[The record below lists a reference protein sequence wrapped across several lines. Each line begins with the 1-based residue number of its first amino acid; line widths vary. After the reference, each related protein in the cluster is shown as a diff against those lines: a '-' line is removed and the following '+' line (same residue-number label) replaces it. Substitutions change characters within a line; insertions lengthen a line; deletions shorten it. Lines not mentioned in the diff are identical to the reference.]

1 MTHDD
6 LTSKMA
12 DYLGDELNDAER
24 LEFEEQM
31 RSDPELQ
38 AKVEGLRR
46 TISTLRQVDAPV
58 ATDASHY
65 TPDSQ
70 APTSAASTRS
80 VNGWSGGIRGIR
92 GIRGIWRYA
101 AVMAIAF
108 VGGLLARG
116 GPQQQASVSRDQQ
129 TVHDNDGNVDSD
141 GKSSGEDS
149 WRNRFLRQYG
159 EHGSNSGLGRSLIAL
174 ARSGR

>member
-12 DYLGDELNDAER
+12 DYLGDELNDAQR
-24 LEFEEQM
+24 QAFETEM
-31 RSDPELQ
+31 GGDPELQ

-58 ATDASHY
+58 ATDASRY
-65 TPDSQ
+65 TPGSSAAA
-70 APTSAASTRS
+70 APTTGRFM
-80 VNGWSGGIRGIR
+80 SGQR

-116 GPQQQASVSRDQQ
+116 GPQQQASGPSGPPVVQG
-129 TVHDNDGNVDSD
+129 NDGENVEDSAVE
-141 GKSSGEDS
+141 SGEDS
-149 WRNRFLRQYG
+149 WRNRFLRHYG
-159 EHGSNSGLGRSLIAL
+159 EHGSDSGLGRSLIAL